1 MANKFD
7 VYNDGVL
14 VSHTEGDQDD
24 QNYVTVTIDNLTP
37 NTTYDKLMIVSA
49 GEDISNA
56 VPLPTITT
64 S

>member
-14 VSHTEGDQDD
+14 VSHIEGEPDN
-24 QNYVTVTIDNLTP
+24 QNYVPVTVDNLTP
-37 NTTYDKLMIVSA
+37 NTTYDKLMVVTA
-49 GEDISNA
+49 GEDVSSA

>member
-14 VSHTEGDQDD
+14 VSHTEGEQDN
-24 QNYVTVTIDNLTP
+24 QNYVPVSVVDLTP
-37 NTTYDKLMIVSA
+37 NTTYDKLMVVMA
-49 GEDISNA
+49 GDDISNA
-56 VPLPTITT
+56 VPLPTIIT

>member
-14 VSHTEGDQDD
+14 VSHTEGEQDD
-24 QNYVTVTIDNLTP
+24 QNYVPVTVDNLTH
-37 NTTYDKLMIVSA
+37 NITYDKLMVVKA
-49 GEDISNA
+49 GEDVSNA
-56 VPLPTITT
+56 VLLPTITT